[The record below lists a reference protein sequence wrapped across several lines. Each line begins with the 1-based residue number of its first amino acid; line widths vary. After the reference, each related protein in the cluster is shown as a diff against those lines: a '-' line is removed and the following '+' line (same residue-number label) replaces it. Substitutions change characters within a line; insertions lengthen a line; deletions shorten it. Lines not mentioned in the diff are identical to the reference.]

1 MTKKSS
7 DRHVGRRENI
17 WFPWEEHEAMLK
29 SMDAQKARNKS
40 NFIRTAVHN
49 YAALPIRRTERP
61 WRSDIALKS
70 RPVVPS
76 AIILKGALM
85 GARGEAR
92 RSGRSET
99 SRHGVCRRSY
109 GRRSS

>member
-1 MTKKSS
+1 MSNKPDIEKDPVRLRVPLGICVRVERCFAREGDEYKS
-7 DRHVGRRENI
+7 
-17 WFPWEEHEAMLK
+17 
-29 SMDAQKARNKS
+29 
-40 NFIRTAVHN
+40 T
-49 YAALPIRRTERP
+49 PIRRTERP

-92 RSGRSET
+92 RGGRSET

-109 GRRSS
+109 GRRRA